1 VKIDTATI
9 RIKDGVGE
17 QMVEIYEHRS
27 EQNQIDLFPFASRKY
42 QRQNER
48 ESKVKKVV
56 NEKLHG

>member
-1 VKIDTATI
+1 VKIDTASI
-9 RIKDGVGE
+9 RVEDWVGE
-17 QMVEIYEHRS
+17 QMIKIYEHCS
-27 EQNQIDLFPFASRKY
+27 EQNQIDLFPFASKKY